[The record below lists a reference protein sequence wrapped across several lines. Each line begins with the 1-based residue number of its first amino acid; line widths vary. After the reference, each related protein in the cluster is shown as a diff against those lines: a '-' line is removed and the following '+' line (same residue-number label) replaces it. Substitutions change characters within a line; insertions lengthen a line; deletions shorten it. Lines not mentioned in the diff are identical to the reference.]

1 MTMNVDQLCKIVGYR
16 LSDEQLAAVTA
27 DLDQPLRVV
36 AGAGSGKTSVMA
48 ARVVWAVGLGHV
60 QASEIVG
67 LTFTNKA
74 AAELAGRVR
83 QLLARL
89 DDLGG
94 AGGQPADGDEGSGE
108 SLVTTY
114 HSFAHQLVAEHG
126 LRIGVEPG
134 ARLLANNETAQLAFR
149 VLKNTKLPLSGMT
162 GGPAVLVEPVI
173 GLDQQL
179 AEHVVS
185 TDALREHDEDLIER
199 IDSLPKQVAID
210 RTTSATA
217 RRRIQL
223 ANVVD
228 ELRAAKSQADVVDFA
243 DLLRFGVRVAALG
256 EVAKIARE
264 RWRLVL
270 LDEYQDT
277 SVVQSELL
285 AGLFG
290 RGHPV
295 TAVGDPLQGI
305 YGWRGASAEAMDAF
319 VTTFSRTDG
328 EPARTAALSISH
340 RSGAR
345 ILDVANRVA
354 GPLRDGHPTVV
365 TLTPAIAETGYP
377 RADGIV
383 TALFETYQEEVDWV
397 ADRVAEQIEA
407 GTAPDD
413 IAVLCRA
420 AADFAPI
427 ADALSEAGVPSQVSA
442 LEGLLAQPEVID
454 IVSTL
459 EVLHDPAANPAA
471 LRLLLGPRWRIGK
484 RDLAILGRRSA
495 DLARAHGTRS
505 RPDPDTARTLDAELT
520 AALAGIDPVDV
531 GSLLEAVEDPGRPA
545 DYGYSAAAYSRFAEL
560 TGELDAMRL
569 AAGQPLV
576 DLVAQ
581 VISTIG
587 LDVEVGVA
595 ARRSADL
602 HGGSDYDRGFAVLA
616 SFSALVATF
625 ADIDGES
632 SLGAFLAW
640 IKAVDRFGGSPEVDI
655 PPAAGAVRIL
665 TVHKAKGLEWE
676 VVFVPF
682 MANQVFPTARA
693 RSRWT
698 TAQGEIPHTLRGDRD
713 AIPDL
718 AGFGTKSHD
727 LFAEQMKEH
736 SEQEERRLAYVALT
750 RAARLLV
757 TSAHWWG
764 PTQKTIRGPSD
775 YLEAVHESCLEF
787 GTIDC
792 WEPMPEVDSNPILNG
807 VLEFSWPEPIDR
819 EQAALRRE
827 AAAMVNEHLRGIDP
841 GQVARPDSTDGATQA
856 ELALFEQWD
865 DDLAVLLDELAT
877 ASDVGEVQV
886 PDSLSASD
894 FLSVATDPAS
904 YASGLVRP
912 MPRRPSQA
920 ADRGTRFHA
929 WVQQRFGQ
937 RPLFEE
943 LPGASDDEMFSDA
956 ELTQIQD
963 AFLQTEFAAK
973 VPYAV
978 EVPFSLV
985 LGGRVVRGRIDAIYR
1000 QGDRWQVIDW
1010 KTNLGA
1016 TSDPLQLAIYRA
1028 AWARMQQ
1035 IDPTDI
1041 DCAFVYVRRSEVV
1054 WYQDLPDVSELTI
1067 MLTGY

>member
-1 MTMNVDQLCKIVGYR
+1 MTMNTDQLCRIVGYR

-48 ARVVWAVGLGHV
+48 ARVVWAVGRGHV
-60 QASEIVG
+60 LASEIVG

-74 AAELAGRVR
+74 AAELASRVR
-83 QLLARL
+83 QLLDRL
-89 DDLGG
+89 DDH
-94 AGGQPADGDEGSGE
+94 GDEAAGE
-108 SLVTTY
+108 PLVTTY

-134 ARLLANNETAQLAFR
+134 ARLLANNETAQLAYR
-149 VLKNTKLPLSGMT
+149 VLRNTKLPLFGMT
-162 GGPAVLVEPVI
+162 SGPGALVEPVI
-173 GLDQQL
+173 ALDQQL

-185 TDALREHDEDLIER
+185 TDALRKHDEYLIER
-199 IDSLPKQVAID
+199 IDALPKQVVID
-210 RTTSATA
+210 RTTRTTA
-217 RRRIQL
+217 VRRIQL

-228 ELRAAKSQADVVDFA
+228 EVRMAKVEADVVDFA
-243 DLLRFGVRVAALG
+243 DLLRFGVQVAALP
-256 EVAKIARE
+256 EVAEIARE

-290 RGHPV
+290 SGHPV

-319 VTTFSRTDG
+319 VTTFCRTDG
-328 EPARTAALSISH
+328 EPAKTASLSISH

-345 ILDVANRVA
+345 ILDAANRVA

-365 TLTPAIAETGYP
+365 TLTPAITEKGHA

-383 TALFETYQEEVDWV
+383 TALFETYHDEVRWV
-397 ADRVAEQIEA
+397 ADRVAEQIEF
-407 GTAPDD
+407 GTAPEQ

-420 AADFAPI
+420 AGDFASI
-427 ADALSEAGVPSQVSA
+427 ADALNAAGVPSHVSA
-442 LEGLLAQPEVID
+442 PEGLLAQPEVID

-459 EVLHDPAANPAA
+459 EVLHEPAANPAA

-495 DLARAHGTRS
+495 DLARAHGARS
-505 RPDPDTARTLDAELT
+505 RPDRDTARTLDVELA
-520 AALAGIDPVDV
+520 AALSGVDPVDI

-545 DYGYSAAAYSRFAEL
+545 DYGYSASARSRFVELTAEL
-560 TGELDAMRL
+560 DEMRA

-581 VISTIG
+581 VVSAIG

-602 HGGSDYDRGFAVLA
+602 PGGANYDRGFAVLA
-616 SFSALVATF
+616 SFSALVAMF

-640 IKAVDRFGGSPEVDI
+640 IKTVDRFGGSPEVDI

-682 MANQVFPTARA
+682 LANQVFPTARA

-698 TAQGEIPHTLRGDRD
+698 VAQGEIPHSLRGDRG

-727 LFAEQMKEH
+727 LFAQQMKEH

-757 TSAHWWG
+757 ASAHWWG

-775 YLEAVHESCLEF
+775 YLEAVHESCLES
-787 GTIDC
+787 GTIDS
-792 WEPMPEVDSNPILNG
+792 WEPMPEQDTNPILNE
-807 VLEFSWPEPIDR
+807 VPEFAWPAPIDG
-819 EQAALRRE
+819 EQDASRRE
-827 AAAMVNEHLRGIDP
+827 AAALVNEHLREIDP
-841 GQVARPDSTDGATQA
+841 GQQRVSADAEARATQG

-877 ASDVGEVQV
+877 TPAVSEVEL
-886 PDSLSASD
+886 PDSLSASE
-894 FLSVATDPAS
+894 LISVATDPNS

-912 MPRRPSQA
+912 MPRRPSAA

-929 WVQQRFGQ
+929 WVQHRFGQ

-973 VPYAV
+973 VPFAV

-1000 QGDRWQVIDW
+1000 NGDRWQIIDW
-1010 KTNLGA
+1010 KTNLGD

-1035 IDPTDI
+1035 VDATDI

-1054 WYQDLPDVSELTI
+1054 WYQDLPGIAELTGL
-1067 MLTGY
+1067 LTAAELAP